1 MGDDTQ
7 TTYWLVVWN
16 MTFIFFHIL
25 GMSSSQLINIFQRGR
40 YTTKEYPTEIHPL
53 LIFHPNQLGKGFRL
67 IVAFTGRP
75 LLFELDDGNIEKG

>member
-40 YTTKEYPTEIHPL
+40 STT
-53 LIFHPNQLGKGFRL
+53 NQLKTNYSEWKL
-67 IVAFTGRP
+67 
-75 LLFELDDGNIEKG
+75 